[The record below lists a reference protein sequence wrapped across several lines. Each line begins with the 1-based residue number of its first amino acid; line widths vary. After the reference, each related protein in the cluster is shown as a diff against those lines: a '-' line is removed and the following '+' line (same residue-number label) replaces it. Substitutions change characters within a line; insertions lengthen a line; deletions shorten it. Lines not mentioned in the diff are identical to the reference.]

1 MISLYQKTA
10 IILFV
15 ISLAASLTSCSNQP
29 FRVENLAKTDTD
41 LVTDSVRQNMNKL
54 LKHLLV
60 KLYKRN
66 PAELAKYPNHSI
78 TTRSEQLFSQPG
90 TKHFP
95 ELEGK
100 LAIDAMLL
108 AFDDHYSGDRVFA
121 LMAGLTDMI
130 KQSYNY
136 RNEFFVLDE
145 LDQQKLYNSAR
156 NIEILAWRLN
166 HRRNQQGKPY
176 LLTNATNAQSPN
188 LSFERLFG
196 KLIAL
201 QDIMAVI
208 IADKTNRTIN
218 FIVRGVATGTFIPI

>member
-1 MISLYQKTA
+1 MKRYYKPAVAL
-10 IILFV
+10 L
-15 ISLAASLTSCSNQP
+15 LACIFTLTSCSNQP
-29 FRVENLAKTDTD
+29 FQIENLAKTDTD
-41 LVTDSVRQNMNKL
+41 LVADSVRQNMNKL
-54 LKHLLV
+54 LKRLLI

-66 PAELAKYPNHSI
+66 PAELAKNPNQTI
-78 TTRSEQLFSQPG
+78 KTRTEQLFNNASL
-90 TKHFP
+90 KRYP
-95 ELEGK
+95 ELSGK
-100 LAIDAMLL
+100 QAIDAMLL
-108 AFDDHYSGDRVFA
+108 AFDDHFHGDRVFA

-156 NIEILAWRLN
+156 NMEVLAWRLN
-166 HRRNQQGKPY
+166 NRLNAQGKPY
-176 LLTNATNAQSPN
+176 LLTNATKTQSLN

-196 KLIAL
+196 KMIAL
-201 QDIMAVI
+201 QDMMAMI

>member
-1 MISLYQKTA
+1 M
-10 IILFV
+10 
-15 ISLAASLTSCSNQP
+15 
-29 FRVENLAKTDTD
+29 
-41 LVTDSVRQNMNKL
+41 TDSVRQNMEKL
-54 LKHLLV
+54 LKRLLI

-66 PAELAKYPNHSI
+66 PAELAKNPDQTI
-78 TTRSEQLFSQPG
+78 KTRTKQLFNEAG
-90 TKHFP
+90 LKRYP
-95 ELEGK
+95 ELSGK
-100 LAIDAMLL
+100 QAIDAMLL
-108 AFDDHYSGDRVFA
+108 AFDDHFHGDRVFA

-156 NIEILAWRLN
+156 NIEVLAWRLN
-166 HRRNQQGKPY
+166 HRLNSQEKPY
-176 LLTNATNAQSPN
+176 LLTNATNSNSLN

-196 KLIAL
+196 KMIAL
-201 QDIMAVI
+201 QDMMAMI

>member
-1 MISLYQKTA
+1 MKQYHQSPFV
-10 IILFV
+10 ILFV
-15 ISLAASLTSCSNQP
+15 CFFALTSCTNQS

-41 LVTDSVRQNMNKL
+41 LVTDSVRQNMDKQ
-54 LKHLLV
+54 LKRLLV

-66 PAELAKYPNHSI
+66 PAELAKNPHHTI
-78 TTRSEQLFSQPG
+78 ETRTKQLFNKPG
-90 TKHFP
+90 LMRFP
-95 ELEGK
+95 ELSGK
-100 LAIDAMLL
+100 QSIDAMLL
-108 AFDDHYSGDRVFA
+108 AFDNHFNGDRVFA

-136 RNEFFVLDE
+136 RNEFFVLNE

-156 NIEILAWRLN
+156 NIEVLAWRLN
-166 HRRNQQGKPY
+166 HRRNQQGKPF
-176 LLTNATNAQSPN
+176 LLTNATNTKSPN

-196 KLIAL
+196 KMIAL
-201 QDIMAVI
+201 QDMMAMI